1 MPLGYPLVNGVRFD
15 SSSIELKINTLRYI
29 GVTEIQYEQELLP
42 GEVCGLNPQILGF
55 TRGLYKVSGTLTIL
69 REEFQDLTSNMV
81 TVAQGLLEGN
91 VVCSIT
97 YSEVPPAAIP
107 TGAVAG
113 TSTDTIVG
121 MRFTGTRHRAQ
132 GGSPDGLTVEMPF
145 IARYLLTNGI
155 PALNSLLK
163 MAVAATAP

>member
-1 MPLGYPLVNGVRFD
+1 MPLGYPLVSGVRFD
-15 SSSIELKINTLRYI
+15 ASSIELKINTLRYI

-42 GEVCGLNPQILGF
+42 GEVRGLNPQILGF
-55 TRGLYKVSGTLTIL
+55 TRGMYKVSGTLTIL
-69 REEFQDLTSNMV
+69 REEFQDLTSNM
-81 TVAQGLLEGN
+81 
-91 VVCSIT
+91 
-97 YSEVPPAAIP
+97 VPPAAIP

-132 GGSPDGLTVEMPF
+132 GGSSDGLTVEMPF